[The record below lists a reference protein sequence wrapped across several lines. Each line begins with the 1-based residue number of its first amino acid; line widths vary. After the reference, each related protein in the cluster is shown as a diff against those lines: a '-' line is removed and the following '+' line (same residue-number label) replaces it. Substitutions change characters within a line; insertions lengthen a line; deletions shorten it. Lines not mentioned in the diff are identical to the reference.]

1 MQLTPEQIASILEEA
16 KPDIIK
22 GLRDEAVRQAHW
34 EMNPVVSK
42 LINDEIVTFMTTEI
56 IPEVRMALVDGKD
69 GLLSVAIAAANQVA
83 VDLATALTKDLQ
95 AKLEQSYKREQI
107 FKALFTT

>member
-1 MQLTPEQIASILEEA
+1 MQLTPEQISSILDEA

-42 LINDEIVTFMTTEI
+42 LIQEEVTTFMTTEI
-56 IPEVRMALVDGKD
+56 IPVLKAQLAESKD
-69 GLLSVAIAAANQVA
+69 GLISLAIVTANSIVEELA
-83 VDLATALTKDLQ
+83 KSMVDDVKKKMDN
-95 AKLEQSYKREQI
+95 SYSRQRVFE
-107 FKALFTT
+107 ALFK

>member
-22 GLRDEAVRQAHW
+22 GLREEAVRQAHW

-42 LINDEIVTFMTTEI
+42 LINDEITAFMTSEI
-56 IPEVRMALVDGKD
+56 IPEVRASLVEGKE
-69 GLLSVAIAAANQVA
+69 GLLAVAIGAANQIA
-83 VDLATALTKDLQ
+83 VGLATALTDDL
-95 AKLEQSYKREQI
+95 KKKMEQSYKRQEI
-107 FKALFTT
+107 FKALFT